1 MKAVLHFPVAWQ
13 YPSRIDTTSALASN
27 LISGISG
34 RLSLFGDLDV
44 TSSTQRFGERRAK
57 LCDGDFAVRLAFDS
71 KGERVGHIAM
81 AVRHISDENGCAAN
95 GFCKP
100 ARFAAMRR

>member
-34 RLSLFGDLDV
+34 HLSLYLDV

-57 LCDGDFAVRLAFDS
+57 LCDGDFAVRLAFD
-71 KGERVGHIAM
+71 GERERVGHIAM
-81 AVRHISDENGCAAN
+81 SVCNISDEYSRAAN
-95 GFCKP
+95 CFC
-100 ARFAAMRR
+100 

>member
-34 RLSLFGDLDV
+34 HLSLFGDFDV

-57 LCDGDFAVRLAFDS
+57 LCDGDFAVRLAFDCDS
-71 KGERVGHIAM
+71 QLR
-81 AVRHISDENGCAAN
+81 AA
-95 GFCKP
+95 FL
-100 ARFAAMRR
+100 ADADSFS